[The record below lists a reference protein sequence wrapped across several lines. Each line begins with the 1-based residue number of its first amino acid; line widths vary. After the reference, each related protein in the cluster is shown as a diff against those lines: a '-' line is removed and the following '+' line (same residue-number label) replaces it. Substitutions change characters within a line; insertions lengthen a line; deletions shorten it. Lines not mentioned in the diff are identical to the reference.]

1 MNLVAAAMRR
11 PITVIVAL
19 IAITLSALL
28 AVSRMPRDI
37 FPDLGVPV
45 IYVAQPYGGVDPAQ
59 MEGFLTYYYEYHFL
73 YITGIE
79 HVESKSVQGNALIKL
94 QFHPGTNMAQAM
106 AETVSYVNR
115 ARAFMPPGTVPPFV
129 TRFDAGSVPVGN
141 LVFSSETRTVAEIQ
155 DAALN
160 RVRPLFATLPG
171 VSAPPP
177 FGGSARS
184 IVIHADP
191 DRLRAYNL
199 SPDDVVTAIASTNTI
214 SPSGNVRIGDT
225 MPIVPINATVPTIK
239 ELEDVPIR
247 TGSTQTVFIHDIG
260 TVEDG
265 TDIATGYALVNG
277 RRTVYIPVTKRADA
291 STLSVVSLVKEN
303 LPKFQA
309 VLPDGVKVEYQF
321 DQSPYVTGAIANLL
335 TESALGAILTGL
347 MVLLFLRDLRS
358 ALIIVLNIPLA
369 LLAAALALALTG
381 QTINIMTL
389 GGLALA
395 VGILVDEATVTI
407 ENVHTHLARG
417 KTLARAALDA
427 SGETALPR
435 LLAMLCIL
443 AVFTPALFM
452 TGAARSLFLPLSLAV
467 GFAMVASYLLSST
480 LVPILTVW
488 VLKPH
493 TSAGHEA
500 HTSSTRAQESFGRL
514 LQRIVA
520 RRGLILA
527 AYLLATAFIIAVVG
541 AHPGTEIFPRV
552 DAGQFQLR
560 LRAPTG
566 TRIERTEALAQQ
578 TLEAIKQEAGAQN
591 VDITLGF
598 VGVQAPSYP
607 VNTIHLW
614 TSGPE
619 EAVLQVQ
626 LKHGAAIPIEPLKER
641 LRRRLAAQMP
651 EVRTSFE
658 PSDIVSRVM
667 SFGSPTPVEIAVSGP
682 NLPANLDYAQ
692 KVREALTHIG
702 SLRDIQFGQ
711 SLDYPTLQVNI
722 DRERAG
728 LMGLTTTDITRS
740 TVAATSSSRFT
751 TPNYWADPKSG
762 IAYQVQVDI
771 PIARMDSV
779 EAVQNIP
786 LTARN
791 GTSLLLRDVATVTP
805 GTAVGEYDRYN
816 SQRMVTIT
824 ANLYG
829 EDLGTASGR
838 IARALKQVG
847 APPPRVTLT
856 VRGQAPP
863 MQEML
868 GGLQTGFALA
878 VLVILLLLAAN
889 FQSPRLAFI
898 VVSTVPAVIVGVAL
912 ALWLTGTTLNIQSY
926 MGAIMAVGVA
936 VANAILLVTFAERSR
951 IEGSHATE
959 AAVDGATSRLRPI
972 LMTSLA
978 MIAGMIPMALGLG
991 EGGQQ
996 TAPLGR
1002 AVIGGLGAATVATL
1016 FILPSVFA
1024 AVQAHASVR
1033 SASLDPTDTS
1043 SAHFLPP
1050 VREGVS
1056 QTHTAPQPEETPK
1069 EVSE

>member
-1 MNLVAAAMRR
+1 MRR
-11 PITVIVAL
+11 PITVLVAL
-19 IAITLSALL
+19 IAVVLSALL
-28 AVSRMPRDI
+28 AVRQMPRDI

-94 QFHPGTNMAQAM
+94 QFYPGTNMAQAM

-129 TRFDAGSVPVGN
+129 TRFDAGSVPVGD
-141 LVFSSETRTVAEIQ
+141 LVFSSDTRTVPEIQ

-184 IVIHADP
+184 IVIHTDP

-199 SPDDVVTAIASTNTI
+199 SPDDVVTAISATNTI
-214 SPSGNVRIGDT
+214 SPSGNVRIGDM
-225 MPIVPINATVPTIK
+225 MPIVPMNATVPTIK
-239 ELEDVPIR
+239 ELESVPIR
-247 TGSTQTVFIHDIG
+247 TGSAQTVFIHDIG

-265 TDIATGYALVNG
+265 SDIATGYALVNG

-309 VLPDGVKVEYQF
+309 VLPDGVTVAYQF
-321 DQSPYVTGAIANLL
+321 DQSPYVTGAITNLL
-335 TESALGAILTGL
+335 TESALGALLTGL
-347 MVLLFLRDLRS
+347 MVLLFLRDFRS

-369 LLAAALALALTG
+369 LLAAIFGLSLTG

-407 ENVHTHLARG
+407 ENVHTHLTRG

-427 SGETALPR
+427 STETALPR

-443 AVFTPALFM
+443 AVFTPAFFM

-467 GFAMVASYLLSST
+467 GFSMVASYLLSST

-488 VLKPH
+488 VMKAHRAGSGLEAD
-493 TSAGHEA
+493 TSFTGF
-500 HTSSTRAQESFGRL
+500 QERYARM
-514 LQRIVA
+514 LQRIVK
-520 RRGLILA
+520 RRGTVIT
-527 AYLLATAFIIAVVG
+527 AYLIG
-541 AHPGTEIFPRV
+541 AILVIGLIGARLGTEIFPKV

-560 LRAPTG
+560 LHAPTG
-566 TRIERTEALAQQ
+566 TRIERTEAIALQ
-578 TLEAIKQEAGAQN
+578 TLGAIKKEVGADN
-591 VDITLGF
+591 VEITLGF
-598 VGVQAPSYP
+598 VGVQPPSYP
-607 VNTIHLW
+607 INTIHLW

-626 LKHGAAIPIEPLKER
+626 LKHSARIPIEALKER
-641 LRRRLAAQMP
+641 LRHKLAVEIP
-651 EVRTSFE
+651 DTRFSFE

-667 SFGSPTPVEIAVSGP
+667 SFGSPTPIEIAVSGP
-682 NLPANLDYAQ
+682 SLPPDQEFAIKIRD
-692 KVREALTHIG
+692 VLTKIPA
-702 SLRDIQFGQ
+702 LRDIQFGQ
-711 SLDYPTLQVNI
+711 SLDYPTLQVNV

-751 TPNYWADPKSG
+751 SPNYWADPKSG
-762 IAYQVQVDI
+762 IAYQVQVDVA
-771 PIARMDSV
+771 IARMNSI
-779 EAVQNIP
+779 EAIQNIP
-786 LTARN
+786 VTAKN
-791 GTSLLLRDVATVTP
+791 GTSLLLRDVASVTP

-816 SQRMVTIT
+816 SARMVTIT
-824 ANLYG
+824 ANVFG

-838 IARALKQVG
+838 IEQALKQAG
-847 APPPRVTLT
+847 APPPKVTVS
-856 VRGQAPP
+856 VRGQVPP
-863 MQEML
+863 MQDLL
-868 GGLQTGFALA
+868 GGLRTGFLLA
-878 VLVILLLLAAN
+878 VVVILLLLAAN
-889 FQSPRLAFI
+889 FQSPRLAVV
-898 VVSTVPAVIVGVAL
+898 VVSTVPAVIAGVAL

-926 MGAIMAVGVA
+926 MGAIMAIGVA

-951 IEGSHATE
+951 AGGTAAPT
-959 AAVDGATSRLRPI
+959 AAVEGAQSRLRPI

-978 MIAGMIPMALGLG
+978 MIAGMLPMALGLG

-1002 AVIGGLGAATVATL
+1002 AVIGGLSAATLATL
-1016 FILPSVFA
+1016 LILPSVFA
-1024 AVQAHASVR
+1024 GIQMRATLR
-1033 SASLDPTDTS
+1033 SASLDPTDTDS
-1043 SAHFLPP
+1043 VHFLPP
-1050 VREGVS
+1050 VREGIS
-1056 QTHTAPQPEETPK
+1056 QPPDTQAKEET
-1069 EVSE
+1069 E

>member
-1 MNLVAAAMRR
+1 MNLVSAAMRR

-19 IAITLSALL
+19 IAVVLSAVFF
-28 AVSRMPRDI
+28 VSRMPRDV

-79 HVESKSVQGNALIKL
+79 HVESKSVQGNALVKL
-94 QFHPGTNMAQAM
+94 QFYPGTNMAQAM

-129 TRFDAGSVPVGN
+129 TRFDAGSVPVGD
-141 LVFSSETRTVAEIQ
+141 LVFSSENRTVAEIQ

-191 DRLRAYNL
+191 DRLRSYHL
-199 SPDDVVTAIASTNTI
+199 SPDDVVAAISATNTI
-214 SPSGNVRIGDT
+214 APSGNVRVGDM
-225 MPIVPINATVPTIK
+225 MPIVPVNATVPTVK
-239 ELEDVPIR
+239 ELESVPIR
-247 TGSTQTVFIHDIG
+247 TGSTQTVFVHDIG

-265 TDIATGYALVNG
+265 SDIATGYALVNG

-291 STLSVVSLVKEN
+291 STLSVVALVKAN
-303 LPKFQA
+303 LSKFQA

-321 DQSPYVTGAIANLL
+321 DQSPYVTGAIVNLL
-335 TESALGAILTGL
+335 TESALGAVLTGV

-369 LLAAALALALTG
+369 LLAATLALALTG

-417 KTLARAALDA
+417 KTLARSALDA
-427 SGETALPR
+427 SAETALPR

-443 AVFTPALFM
+443 AVFTPAFFM

-467 GFAMVASYLLSST
+467 GFSMIASYLLSST
-480 LVPILTVW
+480 LVPVLTVW
-488 VLKPH
+488 VMK
-493 TSAGHEA
+493 ARKEGHGSGA
-500 HTSSTRAQESFGRL
+500 PDRFSNFQERYRQGM
-514 LQRIVA
+514 QRVVKQ
-520 RRGLILA
+520 RGLVITL
-527 AYLLATAFIIAVVG
+527 YLVVTALIIGLVG
-541 AHPGTEIFPRV
+541 THLGTEIFPKV

-566 TRIERTEALAQQ
+566 TRIERTEAIAQQ
-578 TLEAIKQEAGAQN
+578 TLEVIKQEAGADN
-591 VDITLGF
+591 VQITLGF

-607 VNTIHLW
+607 INTIHLW

-626 LKHGAAIPIEPLKER
+626 LKQGAHVPIEALKER
-641 LRRRLAAQMP
+641 LRKRLAAEMP
-651 EVRTSFE
+651 DLRLSFE

-667 SFGSPTPVEIAVSGP
+667 SFGSPTPVEIAISGP
-682 NLPANLDYAQ
+682 TLAADQEYAV
-692 KVREALTHIG
+692 KVHDAMQRIP

-711 SLDYPTLQVNI
+711 SLDYPTLQINI

-728 LMGLTTTDITRS
+728 VMGLTTTDIARS
-740 TVAATSSSRFT
+740 TVVATSSSRFT
-751 TPNYWADPKSG
+751 APNYWADPKSG
-762 IAYQVQVDI
+762 IAYQVQVDVPIAKMNSAESIGNI
-771 PIARMDSV
+771 PI
-779 EAVQNIP
+779 
-786 LTARN
+786 TAKN
-791 GTSLLLRDVATVTP
+791 GTSLLLREVATVTP

-824 ANLYG
+824 ANVVG

-838 IARALKQVG
+838 IEQALKQVG
-847 APPPRVTLT
+847 VPPPKVTVS
-856 VRGQAPP
+856 VRGQVPA
-863 MQEML
+863 MQDML
-868 GGLQTGFALA
+868 GGLRTGFLLA
-878 VLVILLLLAAN
+878 VVVILLLLAAN
-889 FQSPRLAFI
+889 FQSPRLALI
-898 VVSTVPAVIVGVAL
+898 VVSTVPAVIAGVAV
-912 ALWLTGTTLNIQSY
+912 ALWVTGTTLNIQSY

-951 IEGSHATE
+951 VGGAAAPL
-959 AAVDGATSRLRPI
+959 AAVEGAQSRLRPI

-1002 AVIGGLGAATVATL
+1002 AVIGGLSAATLATL
-1016 FILPSVFA
+1016 LILPSVFA
-1024 AVQAHASVR
+1024 ALQSRASTR
-1033 SASLDPTDTS
+1033 SASLDPTDTE
-1043 SAHFLPP
+1043 SAHFLTP

-1056 QTHTAPQPEETPK
+1056 QPRNETPK
-1069 EVSE
+1069 EDDNEN